1 MRWKWIPLLLAVPLS
16 GSPANAQ
23 SVRIGVLGIFHPR
36 LLTLSSHGG
45 PAIVA
50 TASGQTLFLQ
60 PGSPAEALQI
70 RASAN
75 FLIVSFAGKEIRAK
89 ELHAVGRNRDA
100 VDFVLGVPGKVERR
114 YRGALDVKTV
124 DGALMPVITMD
135 LETAVASVV
144 QAESLA
150 GTPFEALKAQAV
162 VTRSYFVAGVKRH
175 SEFDFCDLTHCQFL
189 REAPSAGSP
198 AARAAEATR
207 DLIITFDDKPVAAM
221 FTRSCGGHTLAP
233 AEIGI
238 PSGAYPYFSVVCD
251 FCYKN
256 PDRWSRRLNARDAAL
271 LFDHSEAGRLAV
283 DRRLGWDA
291 VPSNNFEMQKNG
303 TEVILSG
310 VGQGH
315 GVGLCQRGARALAEQ
330 GANFREIIDHY
341 FPNTSLGHVAPHSSM
356 EVHDEIWVVSFME
369 YEPGYFDLE
378 TRVLEPL

>member
-1 MRWKWIPLLLAVPLS
+1 M
-16 GSPANAQ
+16 
-23 SVRIGVLGIFHPR
+23 
-36 LLTLSSHGG
+36 
-45 PAIVA
+45 
-50 TASGQTLFLQ
+50 
-60 PGSPAEALQI
+60 
-70 RASAN
+70 
-75 FLIVSFAGKEIRAK
+75 SFAGKEIRAK

-207 DLIITFDDKPVAAM
+207 DLVITFDDKPVAAM

-238 PSGAYPYFSVVCD
+238 SSGAYPYFSVVCD

-283 DRRLGWDA
+283 DRRLG
-291 VPSNNFEMQKNG
+291 G
-303 TEVILSG
+303 TRYRATISKCRKTGPRSFCRELA
-310 VGQGH
+310 
-315 GVGLCQRGARALAEQ
+315 RG
-330 GANFREIIDHY
+330 
-341 FPNTSLGHVAPHSSM
+341 M
-356 EVHDEIWVVSFME
+356 VSACASV
-369 YEPGYFDLE
+369 EPGLWRSKAQTFARLS
-378 TRVLEPL
+378 TTIFQIRV